1 MAFLGEL
8 IGELLPYI
16 LCGIYGAYVARK
28 ESK

>member
-1 MAFLGEL
+1 MGEL

-16 LCGIYGAYVARK
+16 ICGIYGAYIAKK